1 MAPRM
6 VATSCSGSKIR
17 VNFALRTVT
26 SPVVVVLLCLLLV
39 VSSLLPEA
47 SAFTTRTSSVSIP
60 SASAS
65 ASSHTVLQ
73 VGGGGEDGDSTNK
86 KLFYASSSSELQTRK
101 TPKSKEDRTLYDV
114 LGAKSTDSDL
124 ALKQRYLSLVKQL
137 HPDSRQRSTG
147 TITEQELDDELRAV
161 NAAWEIL
168 SQPVERKKYDRQV
181 AATKFT
187 EGFASFLGASLDMAI
202 PLVQQTAKTTKQTL
216 DLSSQ
221 AMTQGTAQAQKAMT
235 EGTAQAQRALKVLQ
249 LQDQAR
255 QLQQQGRMEAK
266 QAEQLKREAKT
277 VVTTSNKKPALL
289 FQSKVKPVT
298 SKEAQRLWESY
309 QTIGSSSAASNV
321 RLGRSSSS
329 SSTSGIQKELKG
341 LIKAEDYAQEVSR
354 QLQEAQ
360 TQVQTFQKQTKV
372 TQKAYQVALRK
383 FEDAQKVL
391 EQATL
396 AEQNS
401 DDNLEFFQQ
410 EQALLQKQTKQV
422 EKDMGQAQ
430 DMVTKRLSK
439 QQQVYQQYQ
448 TNELMT
454 TSQELEASAATL
466 LAQAKE
472 LQAQAK
478 RVERGEED

>member
-1 MAPRM
+1 M
-6 VATSCSGSKIR
+6 VATSCNGSKIW
-17 VNFALRTVT
+17 VNFVLGTLT
-26 SPVVVVLLCLLLV
+26 SPVLVVLLCLLV

-47 SAFTTRTSSVSIP
+47 SAFTTRTTSLSIPSSVSG
-60 SASAS
+60 A
-65 ASSHTVLQ
+65 ASSHTLLQ
-73 VGGGGEDGDSTNK
+73 AVGGGDDDTTNK
-86 KLFYASSSSELQTRK
+86 KVFFASSSSELQTRK

-137 HPDSRQRSTG
+137 HPDSRQRFA
-147 TITEQELDDELRAV
+147 ITNSEQELDDELRAV

-168 SQPVERKKYDRQV
+168 SNPVERKKYDRQV

-187 EGFASFLGASLDMAI
+187 EGVASFLGASWDMAI

-221 AMTQGTAQAQKAMT
+221 AMTEGTAQAQK
-235 EGTAQAQRALKVLQ
+235 ALKVLQ

-255 QLQQQGRMEAK
+255 QLQQQGRMESK
-266 QAEQLKREAKT
+266 QAEQLKHEAKT
-277 VVTTSNKKPALL
+277 VVTTSTKPAL
-289 FQSKVKPVT
+289 FQSKTKPIT
-298 SKEAQRLWESY
+298 SKEAKRLWESY
-309 QTIGSSSAASNV
+309 QTIGSNSAASNA
-321 RLGRSSSS
+321 RLGRKQSASGP
-329 SSTSGIQKELKG
+329 TSGIQKELNG
-341 LIKAEDYAQEVSR
+341 LIEAEDSAQEVSR
-354 QLQEAQ
+354 QLQDAQ

-383 FEDAQKVL
+383 FEEAQKAL

-396 AEQNS
+396 ADQNS
-401 DDNLEFFQQ
+401 NDNLEFFQQ

-422 EKDMGQAQ
+422 ENNVGQAQ
-430 DMVTKRLSK
+430 DRVAKRLSK

-448 TNELMT
+448 ANEFMT

-478 RVERGEED
+478 RVERGEEDY